1 MRNTEVARI
10 LERIADLYEIKGENA
25 HRVLAYRTAA
35 SHIENLAE
43 SLEEIAKTGDLKQ
56 IPGIGESIA
65 QKIQD
70 ILSTGTTPTYDELKA
85 EFPEG
90 LIDVIAVPGIG
101 PKTAKLL
108 YEKLGVSSLQD
119 LEQAA
124 RDHRIQNVSGIGP
137 KTESKILRAIRIIHR
152 QGKRM
157 LLGTALPLA
166 EDLMTRLREDA
177 PVEQIS
183 EAGSLRR
190 RQETVGDIDIVIG
203 TNNPNAVIHA
213 FTHLPQVY
221 EVIEE
226 GDSMSSVLTRTGFRI
241 DLRVASMD
249 NYGAMLHH
257 FTGSKFHN
265 IKLREMANARG
276 LTISEYGIH
285 RLDTNEL
292 VISGQSEEDIYGILG
307 LPWIPPELRE
317 DKGEIAAAARNA
329 LPKLVE
335 QQDIQGDLHVHT
347 RWSDGSNTIEQ
358 MVQAARKHGYRYMA
372 ICDHTHHLKIAHGLS
387 EHDLRKQMAE
397 ISRLNENLRDFRILM
412 GSEVDIRRDG
422 TLDISHGLLRQ
433 LDIVVA
439 SIHQR
444 FKLDREQMTRRIVR
458 AIETGLVDIL
468 AHPTGRLINQRDP
481 YDVDS
486 ERVFQAAAAYSVAL
500 EINSYPDRLD
510 LNDTY
515 ARVAKEKGIKL
526 VINTDAHNTG
536 ELANIRYG
544 LAMARR
550 GWLEPSDIINTW
562 NLEDL
567 LTWLQHRR
575 AHPAFPP

>member
-1 MRNTEVARI
+1 
-10 LERIADLYEIKGENA
+10 NA

-35 SHIENLAE
+35 SRIENLAE
-43 SLEEIAKTGDLKQ
+43 SLEEIAKIGDLKQ

-101 PKTAKLL
+101 PKIAKLL

-124 RDHRIQNVSGIGP
+124 RDHRIRNVSGIGP

-152 QGKRM
+152 QGERM
-157 LLGTALPLA
+157 LLGTALPFA
-166 EDLMTRLREDA
+166 EDLMTRLKEDA

-190 RQETVGDIDIVIG
+190 RQETVGDIDIVVG

-213 FTHLPQVY
+213 FTHLPQVH

-226 GDSMSSVLTRTGFRI
+226 GASMSSVLTRTGFRM
-241 DLRVASMD
+241 DLRVALMD

-265 IKLREMANARG
+265 IKLREMANAKG
-276 LTISEYGIH
+276 LTISEYGVH

-292 VISGQSEEDIYGILG
+292 VVSGRSEEDIYSILG

-335 QQDIQGDLHVHT
+335 EQDIQGDLHVHT
-347 RWSDGSNTIEQ
+347 RWSDGRNTIEQ
-358 MVQAARKHGYRYMA
+358 MVEAAQMCGYRYMA

-387 EHDLRKQMAE
+387 EHELRKQMAE

-444 FKLDREQMTRRIVR
+444 FNLDREQMTRRIVR
-458 AIETGLVDIL
+458 AIETGLIDIL

-481 YDVDS
+481 YDVDL

-515 ARVAKEKGIKL
+515 ARLAKEKGIKL

-550 GWLEPSDIINTW
+550 GWLKSSDIINTW

-567 LTWLQHRR
+567 LAWLQYRR
-575 AHPAFPP
+575 AHPTSPT

>member
-70 ILSTGTTPTYDELKA
+70 ILSTGTTPTYDQLKA

-101 PKTAKLL
+101 PKIAKLL

-124 RDHRIQNVSGIGP
+124 RDHRIRNVSGIGP

-152 QGKRM
+152 QGERM
-157 LLGTALPLA
+157 LLGTALPFA

-190 RQETVGDIDIVIG
+190 RQETVGDIDIVVG

-226 GDSMSSVLTRTGFRI
+226 GASMSSVLTRTGFRI

-292 VISGQSEEDIYGILG
+292 VISGRSEEDIYSILG

-358 MVQAARKHGYRYMA
+358 MVEAARMRGYRYMA

-397 ISRLNENLRDFRILM
+397 ISHLNENLTDFRILT

-481 YDVDS
+481 YDVDL
-486 ERVFQAAAAYSVAL
+486 ERVFQAAATYSVAL

-515 ARVAKEKGIKL
+515 ARLAKEKGIKL

-550 GWLEPSDIINTW
+550 GWLEPSDVINTW

-567 LTWLQHRR
+567 LAWLQYRR
-575 AHPAFPP
+575 AHASPP

>member
-10 LERIADLYEIKGENA
+10 LARIADLYEIKGENA

-35 SHIENLAE
+35 SRIENLAE

-70 ILSTGTTPTYDELKA
+70 ILSTGTTLTYDELKA

-101 PKTAKLL
+101 PKIAKLL

-124 RDHRIQNVSGIGP
+124 RDHRIRNVSGIGP
-137 KTESKILRAIRIIHR
+137 KTESKILRAIRIVHR
-152 QGKRM
+152 QGERM
-157 LLGTALPLA
+157 LLGTALPFA

-177 PVEQIS
+177 PVERIS

-190 RQETVGDIDIVIG
+190 RQETVGDIDIVVG

-213 FTHLPQVY
+213 ITHLPQVY

-226 GDSMSSVLTRTGFRI
+226 GASMSSVLTRTGFRI
-241 DLRVASMD
+241 DLRVALMD

-265 IKLREMANARG
+265 VKLREMANAKG
-276 LTISEYGIH
+276 LTISEYGVH

-292 VISGQSEEDIYGILG
+292 VISGRSEEDIYSILG

-358 MVQAARKHGYRYMA
+358 MVEAARMCGYRYMA
-372 ICDHTHHLKIAHGLS
+372 ICDHTHHLKVAHGLS

-433 LDIVVA
+433 LDIVIA

-444 FKLDREQMTRRIVR
+444 FKLDRDQMTRRIVR

-481 YDVDS
+481 YDVDL

-515 ARVAKEKGIKL
+515 ARLAKEKGIKL
-526 VINTDAHNTG
+526 VINTDAHNKG

-567 LTWLQHRR
+567 LAWLQYRR
-575 AHPAFPP
+575 AHASPP

>member
-10 LERIADLYEIKGENA
+10 LARIADLYEIKGENA

-35 SHIENLAE
+35 SRIENLAE

-70 ILSTGTTPTYDELKA
+70 ILSTGTTLTYDELKA

-101 PKTAKLL
+101 PKIAKLL

-124 RDHRIQNVSGIGP
+124 RDHRIRNVSGIGP
-137 KTESKILRAIRIIHR
+137 KTESKILRAIRIVHR
-152 QGKRM
+152 QGERM
-157 LLGTALPLA
+157 LLGTALPFA

-177 PVEQIS
+177 PVERIS

-190 RQETVGDIDIVIG
+190 RQETVGDIDIVVG

-213 FTHLPQVY
+213 ITHLPQVY

-226 GDSMSSVLTRTGFRI
+226 GASMSSVLTRTGFRI
-241 DLRVASMD
+241 DLRVALMD

-265 IKLREMANARG
+265 VKLREMANAKG
-276 LTISEYGIH
+276 LTISEYGVH

-292 VISGQSEEDIYGILG
+292 VISGRSEEDIYSILG

-358 MVQAARKHGYRYMA
+358 MVEAARMCGYRYMA
-372 ICDHTHHLKIAHGLS
+372 ICDHTHHLKVAHGLS

-433 LDIVVA
+433 LDIVIA

-444 FKLDREQMTRRIVR
+444 FKLDRDQMTRRIVR

-481 YDVDS
+481 YDVDL

-515 ARVAKEKGIKL
+515 ARLAKEKGIKL

-567 LTWLQHRR
+567 LAWLQYRR
-575 AHPAFPP
+575 AHASPP